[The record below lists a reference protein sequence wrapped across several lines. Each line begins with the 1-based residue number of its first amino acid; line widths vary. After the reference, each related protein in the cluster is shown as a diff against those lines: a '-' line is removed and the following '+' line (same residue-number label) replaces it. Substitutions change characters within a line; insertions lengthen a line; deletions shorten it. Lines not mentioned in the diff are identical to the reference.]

1 MRSTATELGTPRTI
15 VSSVRS
21 SAWTPGNQVFQVA
34 SDSCAR
40 TAGRDLGPQII
51 RCWSAHAAAPPGCP
65 QAYPQVW
72 RSSRVV
78 RPPTPRPLPNR
89 GASGKFPTPGAG
101 RNVGVADVTS
111 AAENPTSPGNGRRPH
126 RPRPKNAP
134 QGRDPQRSQVGTT
147 GLFHQVG
154 TPYTAPSRRPR
165 SDTSSRVSDRGA
177 APPPGP
183 FSSGPG
189 VRGGH
194 A

>member
-89 GASGKFPTPGAG
+89 ALRGSSRRPGPTGTLGSRTLPAPQRTPQARQWASSTPSTAEKCTVGEGSPTPQA
-101 RNVGVADVTS
+101 
-111 AAENPTSPGNGRRPH
+111 
-126 RPRPKNAP
+126 
-134 QGRDPQRSQVGTT
+134 GTT

-165 SDTSSRVSDRGA
+165 SHTSSRVSDRGA

-183 FSSGPG
+183 FCSGPG